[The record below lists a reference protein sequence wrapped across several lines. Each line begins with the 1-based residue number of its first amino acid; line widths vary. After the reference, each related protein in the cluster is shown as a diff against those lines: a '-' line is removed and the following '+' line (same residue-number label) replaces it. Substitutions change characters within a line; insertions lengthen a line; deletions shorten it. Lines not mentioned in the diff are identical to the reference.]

1 MMRRVDL
8 VLGATLVILVVLL
21 GVVSVFWT
29 PFDPTR
35 VVPESRLAGPGWP
48 YLLGTDGFGIDVVSR
63 IMVGAQVCLQI
74 GIAAVGIAALIGVP
88 LGMIAGMTWRWL
100 SEVIM
105 RTGDIMYAFPAL
117 LLAILL
123 AAAVGASTE
132 TASVAI
138 GIATVPAF
146 ARVAR
151 AATLQVMASDF
162 VLAAKASGTTRL
174 TTAFTHVLPNIA
186 PVIGVQ
192 ASVSFG
198 MAILAEAGLSYL
210 GLATPPP
217 TPTWGRML
225 RDAQNW
231 VFIDPA
237 QALWPG
243 LAIALAVLGFNL
255 LGDGLRDHL
264 DPRLRDIS

>member
-151 AATLQVMASDF
+151 AATPQVMASDF
-162 VLAAKASGTTRL
+162 VLAARR
-174 TTAFTHVLPNIA
+174 
-186 PVIGVQ
+186 PVQ
-192 ASVSFG
+192 
-198 MAILAEAGLSYL
+198 
-210 GLATPPP
+210 
-217 TPTWGRML
+217 
-225 RDAQNW
+225 
-231 VFIDPA
+231 
-237 QALWPG
+237 PG
-243 LAIALAVLGFNL
+243 
-255 LGDGLRDHL
+255 
-264 DPRLRDIS
+264 